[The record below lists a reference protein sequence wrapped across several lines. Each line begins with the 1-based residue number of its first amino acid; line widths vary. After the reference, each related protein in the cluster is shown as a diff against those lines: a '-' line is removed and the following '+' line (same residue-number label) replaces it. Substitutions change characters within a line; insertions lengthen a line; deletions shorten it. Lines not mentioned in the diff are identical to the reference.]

1 MTASPGRTTG
11 GVAPPEQSA
20 AGTLLPLDL
29 FRTLRDAGVEQVA
42 SRLDELLCLAR
53 DAELECERVSP
64 DSMAHAVA
72 LLARQPKL
80 ACADIVVSSEGLLSF
95 DLDGPE
101 GCFAVLTVHESGL
114 IVFAA
119 RRPSANEDE
128 PYRLKGAL
136 PVDEAALA
144 LSPFF
149 PGRDS

>member
-11 GVAPPEQSA
+11 GVAPPERSS

-29 FRTLRDAGVEQVA
+29 FRTLRDAGVAQVA

-53 DAELECERVSP
+53 DRELECEWISP

-72 LLARQPKL
+72 LLALQPKL

-101 GCFAVLTVHESGL
+101 GCFAVFTVHESGL

-119 RRPSANEDE
+119 RRPSASEDE

-136 PVDEAALA
+136 PIDEAALA